1 MRDPR
6 EVMTRP
12 APAPDLTLRY
22 GDGPDHV
29 VDVRLPPPGE
39 TPVPVVV
46 MLHGGFWR
54 TEFDRAHT
62 GPMASDLAARGF
74 LVCVPEYRRVGRPGD
89 AWPVLFDDVA
99 AATDHVMPLVADAVG
114 SGRLDRDRV
123 ALAGHSAGGH
133 LALWTAGRHRL
144 PEDSPWR
151 RPAPL
156 HVRGVVSLA
165 GVCDLASSSAWHLG
179 DDAVDA
185 LLGGPT
191 AAYPERY
198 AVTNPAE
205 LLPLGVPVTL
215 VHGTADDRVPVEISR
230 EYAARAREAGDTVEL
245 RELSGHDHFAVIDPL
260 STAWAHVTDAIEAMT
275 GGAGPG

>member
-12 APAPDLTLRY
+12 APPPDLTLRY

-29 VDVRLPPPGE
+29 IDVRLPPPGE
-39 TPVPVVV
+39 TPAPVVV

-54 TEFDRAHT
+54 AEFDRTHT

-74 LVCVPEYRRVGRPGD
+74 LVCVPEYRRVSRPGD
-89 AWPVLFDDVA
+89 GWPALFDDVA
-99 AATDHVMPLVADAVG
+99 AATDQVMSLVGDSVG
-114 SGRLDRDRV
+114 PGRLDRDRV
-123 ALAGHSAGGH
+123 VLVGHSAGGH
-133 LALWTAGRHRL
+133 LALWGAGRHRL

-156 HVRGVVSLA
+156 PVGGVVSLA
-165 GVCDLASSSAWHLG
+165 GVCDLAAASARHLG
-179 DDAVDA
+179 DDAADA
-185 LLGGPT
+185 LLGGPP

-198 AVTNPAE
+198 AATNPAE

-230 EYAARAREAGDTVEL
+230 DYAAAARAAGDTVKLHEL
-245 RELSGHDHFAVIDPL
+245 AEHDHFAVIDPL
-260 STAWAHVTDAIEAMT
+260 SPAWPHITAAIEVM
-275 GGAGPG
+275 